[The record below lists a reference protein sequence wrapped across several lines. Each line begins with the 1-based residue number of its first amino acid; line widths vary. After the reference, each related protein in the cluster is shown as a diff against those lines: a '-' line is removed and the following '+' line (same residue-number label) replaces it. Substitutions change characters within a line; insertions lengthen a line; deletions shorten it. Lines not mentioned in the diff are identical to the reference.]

1 MSAIRPGLNAARY
14 GEWLAEWGLI
24 AYIVLLPLS
33 HVSPWQIPTRILLIA
48 AASGGLVAVFE
59 RGEISF
65 PRSWIVGLFMLYA
78 AISALSA
85 LVSTDVTASGAA
97 VSKVLLRSLVVFLLV
112 ACAPR
117 EPARWRRL
125 GLALATS
132 ALALSVVSL
141 GLAAADVRNPW
152 GGLVGP
158 LFDYNSLCMF
168 LIPTLPFAFQAASQ
182 AAGRVGRVFW
192 TLAATVVTTAVFL
205 SFSRIGWA
213 AFAVLVVVLFLF
225 DRPGRPRVALAS
237 LGGLA
242 LFVLLV
248 PDLRQIAAVTDNTR
262 FVVTGDLEP
271 SASVMKQLR
280 LKDLGTFNDR
290 LEYAWKPALAIVREH
305 PWLGGGYGPS
315 TFERLT
321 PSDQPR
327 LSHEHDALLSVA
339 VQSGVFAAAAY
350 AALLVVCVARVGSR
364 LRRLGPIAQAAR
376 ASLIAL
382 LGAFVAEYVF
392 HGLAEPTNNGRMGI
406 LFAALTGLAAAL
418 VTPAGSELV
427 LKLGPR
433 RRDQAP
439 VVPTMPAGD
448 AAVSSP
454 TSAETS
460 SRGADR

>member
-1 MSAIRPGLNAARY
+1 M
-14 GEWLAEWGLI
+14 AEWGLI
-24 AYIVLLPLS
+24 AYLVLLPLS
-33 HVSPWQIPTRILLIA
+33 HTSPWQIPTRILLIA
-48 AASGGLVAVFE
+48 AAIGGLVAAFE
-59 RGEISF
+59 RGVILF

-97 VSKVLLRSLVVFLLV
+97 ASKVLLRSLVVFLLV

-117 EPARWRRL
+117 EPTRWRRF

-132 ALALSVVSL
+132 ALALGTVSL
-141 GLAAADVRNPW
+141 GLAAAGVRNPW

-182 AAGRVGRVFW
+182 APERVGRVFW
-192 TLAATVVTTAVFL
+192 TLAATVIATGVFL

-213 AFAVLVVVLFLF
+213 AFAVLLVVLCLF
-225 DRPGRPRVALAS
+225 DRPGRRRMAFAS
-237 LGGLA
+237 LGGFA
-242 LFVLLV
+242 LFALLA
-248 PDLRQIAAVTDNTR
+248 PDLRQIAVVTDSAR

-271 SASVMKQLR
+271 SASVMKQVR
-280 LKDLGTFNDR
+280 WKDLTTFNDR
-290 LEYAWKPALAIVREH
+290 LQYAWKPALEIIREH
-305 PWLGGGYGPS
+305 PWLGGGYGPT
-315 TFERLT
+315 TFERLAAN
-321 PSDQPR
+321 DQPR
-327 LSHEHDALLSVA
+327 LTHEHDAVLSVA

-350 AALLVVCVARVGSR
+350 AALLVACVARTGSS
-364 LRRLGPIAQAAR
+364 LRGRDPIAEPGR

-406 LFAALTGLAAAL
+406 LFAALAGLAATL

-427 LKLGPR
+427 FRLGPR
-433 RRDQAP
+433 RRVWAP
-439 VVPTMPAGD
+439 VVPTTPAGD
-448 AAVSSP
+448 AAARPSRSP
-454 TSAETS
+454 KPGPQE
-460 SRGADR
+460 ADR